1 MARRGNFGDERYE
14 TSEMQKNVKKMYER
28 MIEKPLWQVIDADKT
43 EDELTEQLEE
53 IILRNVNENNSK
65 PLDVLW

>member
-28 MIEKPLWQVIDADKT
+28 MIETPLWQVVDADKS
-43 EDELTEQLEE
+43 EDDLSDELEKLLLKKVEE
-53 IILRNVNENNSK
+53 TGDK
-65 PLDVLW
+65 PLDLLW